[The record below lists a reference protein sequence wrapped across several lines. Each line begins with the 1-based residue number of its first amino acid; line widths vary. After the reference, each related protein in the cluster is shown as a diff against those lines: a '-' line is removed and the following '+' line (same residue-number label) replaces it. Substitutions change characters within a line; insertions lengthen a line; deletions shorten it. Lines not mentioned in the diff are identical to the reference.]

1 MTGIN
6 WQFKYGLSETDFTS
20 SVLNFSIT
28 TGRQSYLDNYAGG
41 FLSFTIKNQ
50 NNEVA
55 NFSLNTFIKLVSTG
69 FTSYYV
75 TGIDYNDYPGN
86 TGLSTATITCSDGL
100 STSGRTIMTDRFL
113 TNSSC
118 GYQLELLYPSY
129 TPPIKDQGTSSIA
142 SSTTYTGS
150 LLQRINQNITTEAG
164 MLIEKSPYIYM
175 VGRNKIN
182 STSSAGTFGR
192 SGSNMI
198 NYQSFERIALGER
211 FMNNVTV
218 SPAGLASQVVS
229 NTASISTYGTYS
241 YSVATVDSTTTQAL
255 GLAEWQSYARSD
267 PTTLSFNIGFD
278 DVSQPD
284 PTCADFLNYCLTY
297 DWATFSTATVRN
309 FVLTYRVPGAGSDT
323 SVPVVVEGMSIQ
335 GTPDK
340 TSFQVYLSP
349 LTYYQFFT
357 LNSSTFGILDTS
369 RLGW

>member
-6 WQFKYGLSETDFTS
+6 WQFKYGLSQIDFTS

-28 TGRQSYLDNYAGG
+28 TGRQSYLDNYSGG
-41 FLSFTIKNQ
+41 FLTFTIKNQ

-55 NFSLNTFIKLVSTG
+55 NFPLNTGIVLYSNG
-69 FTSYYV
+69 QTSYHV

-86 TGLSTATITCSDGL
+86 TGLSTATITCSDSL
-100 STSGRTIMTDRFL
+100 STSGRTIL
-113 TNSSC
+113 TNIGLGVNSC
-118 GYQLELLYPSY
+118 GGQLAVLYPTF
-129 TPPIKDQGTSSIA
+129 TPPVKDQGTSSQA
-142 SSTTYTGS
+142 SATTYTGS

-164 MLIEKSPYIYM
+164 MLIEKSPYIFM

-198 NYQSFERIALGER
+198 NYQNFDRIGLGER

-218 SPAGLASQVVS
+218 SPDGLASQVVS
-229 NTASISTYGTYS
+229 NTDSISTYGTYS
-241 YSVATVDSTTTQAL
+241 YSVATVDNTTTQAL
-255 GLAEWQSYARSD
+255 SLAQWQSYARSD

-278 DVSQPD
+278 DVAQPD
-284 PTCADFLNYCLTY
+284 PTCANFLNYCLTY
-297 DWATFSTATVRN
+297 DWATFSTATVKN

-323 SVPVVVEGMSIQ
+323 SVPVVVEGMTIN

-357 LNSSTFGILDTS
+357 LDSTTFGILDTS